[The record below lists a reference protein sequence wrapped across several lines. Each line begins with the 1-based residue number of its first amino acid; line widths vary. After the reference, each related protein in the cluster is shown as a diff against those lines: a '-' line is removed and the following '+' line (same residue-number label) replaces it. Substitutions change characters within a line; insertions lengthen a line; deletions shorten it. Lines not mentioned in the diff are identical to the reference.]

1 VHPSDEQAAF
11 RGTIRSV
18 RSRVQVAVVVAASVL
33 VVGIG
38 LLASLDEGG
47 DPGAS
52 PGLPGASG
60 PLAEATPRP
69 TARPTPT
76 PTPEPTLVPV
86 AAPAATVELVP
97 TGIIVADTGDPATGD
112 LVADVDGT
120 IWTSR
125 AGAVVNVDPRTGRAR
140 EWTLADDPAFAQD
153 YLVAARRGG
162 VWLVGPEAIR
172 LFDGEVFRAVIQTPG
187 QAWSVVEAAD
197 GSLWA
202 VTDRYGL
209 IRWVDG
215 VWSSEPPGRQGLG
228 VADLIVDAEGRVW
241 TADLERRQDYE
252 RRLGVSVW
260 DGSAWTSFGRE
271 DLPDVRVL
279 WDGWGRWLSASA
291 DGSVWVRGLAH
302 LARFSEGRWMGYGVP
317 DLERSESLSA
327 VGDDG
332 RLWFVREDCG
342 PDPCGVR
349 IHAYDGST
357 LTTWDELDGLPSA
370 DEVSWPGAIV
380 LPRAGS
386 VLVSTGAGLYR
397 LVDGRWRR
405 LAMSTPSGSPP
416 AGSGPKGDVATIA
429 AISRDEIWAVTQDRS
444 PTGDPRPGRVYHFDG
459 AAWREEQLPVEAII
473 GQAAVAPDAAL
484 WLATSAGPLVR
495 QEGAWID
502 LGDTVASVA
511 PDGHPGDGDCGS
523 SLALGAD
530 GVAWYTGPRS
540 AYQPVALRPVGGTWE
555 ATLHPAPPVT
565 CGSTLAVTA
574 DGVLWLFQRFW
585 GSTLARWDGEA
596 WQDVPLPPVGDPN
609 VEPAGIAVDPDGTL
623 WVAIRE
629 WEEAGEWQRTSVWQ
643 VIEGRWVSHGGG
655 GSPGYVHKLALLPDG
670 SLIAVGDSVATFD
683 GGRWHRSVP
692 GLWSDDVS
700 VAPDGAVWVAGPNVY
715 RLPSTMP

>member
-1 VHPSDEQAAF
+1 M
-11 RGTIRSV
+11 
-18 RSRVQVAVVVAASVL
+18 VVAASVL
-33 VVGIG
+33 VVGVG

-60 PLAEATPRP
+60 PVAEATPRP

-76 PTPEPTLVPV
+76 PTPEPTLVPM

-97 TGIIVADTGDPATGD
+97 TGILVADTGDPATGD

-140 EWTLADDPAFAQD
+140 EWTLADDPAFAWD

-228 VADLIVDAEGRVW
+228 VAELIVDAEGRVW

-271 DLPDVRVL
+271 DLRDVRVL

-405 LAMSTPSGSPP
+405 LAVSTPSGSPP

-429 AISRDEIWAVTQDRS
+429 AISRDEVWAVSEPDAWAAGA
-444 PTGDPRPGRVYHFDG
+444 PEPGGVFRFDG
-459 AAWREEQLPVEAII
+459 AAWHAERLPVEATV
-473 GQAAVAPDAAL
+473 GQAAVTPDGAI
-484 WLATSAGPLVR
+484 WLATSSGPLVR
-495 QEGAWID
+495 RDGAWID
-502 LGDTVASVA
+502 LGDVVARVALASIDADAGCGGAITVG
-511 PDGHPGDGDCGS
+511 P
-523 SLALGAD
+523 D
-530 GVAWYTGPRS
+530 GVAYYAGPRS
-540 AYQPVALRPVGGTWE
+540 ANRLVALRPAGSAWEASLLRAPPIAGPCWSTIAAADDGTIWLLERSWGNALSRSVGGSWE
-555 ATLHPAPPVT
+555 VVALPPVDQPDANVDPAAI
-565 CGSTLAVTA
+565 AVDR
-574 DGVLWLFQRFW
+574 DGVLWVAVRQW
-585 GSTLARWDGEA
+585 HEA
-596 WQDVPLPPVGDPN
+596 DDAP
-609 VEPAGIAVDPDGTL
+609 
-623 WVAIRE
+623 
-629 WEEAGEWQRTSVWQ
+629 RTTVWR
-643 VIEGRWVSHGGG
+643 VIEGRWVNDGGG
-655 GSPGYVHKLALLPDG
+655 GDPGYLHELALLPDG
-670 SLIAVGDSVATFD
+670 SLIAVGDGVATFD

-692 GLWSDDVS
+692 GLWSSDVS

-715 RLPSTMP
+715 RLLSPP